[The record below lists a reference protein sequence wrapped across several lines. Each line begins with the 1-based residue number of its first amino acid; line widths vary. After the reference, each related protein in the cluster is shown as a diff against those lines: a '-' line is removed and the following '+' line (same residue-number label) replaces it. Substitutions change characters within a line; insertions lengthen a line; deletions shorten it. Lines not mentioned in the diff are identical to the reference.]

1 MENEMNTGEEDD
13 RQREKNKNKEFK
25 NAGGGSCCS

>member
-1 MENEMNTGEEDD
+1 MKNEMNTGEEDD
-13 RQREKNKNKEFK
+13 REREKNKNKEFK